1 MSEIILDFVSKF
13 LLLLIGWRFTQH
25 MVHRYQKDKDVKETR
40 ERLLDLHTEVKRN
53 LLRVFKYWNVLVNEM
68 IPLEP
73 SDETENY
80 QLETEIPDIIEEAFI
95 EFQLAMSQLFGR
107 LLVYFKLTPRDEKL
121 IVDLEKKSFQVAELI
136 DKAIDTGELTK
147 NTRKEGF
154 KLVVGFSILIGIIVS
169 AKPK

>member
-1 MSEIILDFVSKF
+1 MSEIFWVFVSNLI
-13 LLLLIGWRFTQH
+13 LLGAGGLISYCLI
-25 MVHRYQKDKDVKETR
+25 HRYQRAKDVMETR

-53 LLRVFKYWNVLVNEM
+53 LLRVFKYWNVLVDEM
-68 IPLEP
+68 MPLEP

-154 KLVVGFSILIGIIVS
+154 KLVVGLSILIGIIVS